1 MSYSRPTN
9 STAAMENPNIV
20 LEILKD
26 VGIPTL
32 TLIGGWFA
40 HLFRSRQKK
49 EGDILENVQQILTMQ
64 KAYIAEQDAEN
75 KKTRDMNARL
85 EKKLDDKRES
95 IRKANKCKYTA
106 EGDGCPVLKH
116 EDYLDEKCQNCNLKN
131 ADGEN

>member
-1 MSYSRPTN
+1 MDP
-9 STAAMENPNIV
+9 AIV
-20 LEILKD
+20 DMAERVLLP
-26 VGIPTL
+26 VL

-40 HLFRSRQKK
+40 HLFRSKQKK
-49 EGDILENVQQILTMQ
+49 EADILQNVMQILDLQ
-64 KAYIAEQDAEN
+64 KKYIADQDVEN

-116 EDYLDEKCQNCNLKN
+116 EDLLDEKCKNCNLKQN
-131 ADGEN
+131 ADCEA